1 VGTVSLRELIVA
13 PPGARVRD
21 LMLEDVIFARVDE
34 KQEEAA
40 AKIAKYD
47 LLALPV
53 VNGGDR
59 LVGIVTYDDAM
70 DVLEEE
76 VTEDFQKVG
85 TVSRLVTNV
94 RDAGIGT
101 LYRARIV
108 WLIVLVFGNIF
119 SGAGI
124 AYFEETIAAY
134 VALVFFL
141 PLLIG
146 SGGNAGSQ
154 AATLMVRALATG
166 DVRLGDWGR
175 MIGREVVVASA
186 LGLTMAAAVSL
197 IGLARGGPPIALTV
211 AVSM

>member
-53 VNGGDR
+53 VNGNDR

-94 RDAGIGT
+94 REASVWT
-101 LYRARIV
+101 LYRARIA
-108 WLIVLVFGNIF
+108 WLIVLVFGSIL
-119 SGAGI
+119 SGAG
-124 AYFEETIAAY
+124 
-134 VALVFFL
+134 VALFEGMIENYGALLFFL

-154 AATLMVRALATG
+154 SATLMIRALATG

-175 MIGREVVVASA
+175 MIGREMLVA
-186 LGLTMAAAVSL
+186 
-197 IGLARGGPPIALTV
+197 
-211 AVSM
+211 